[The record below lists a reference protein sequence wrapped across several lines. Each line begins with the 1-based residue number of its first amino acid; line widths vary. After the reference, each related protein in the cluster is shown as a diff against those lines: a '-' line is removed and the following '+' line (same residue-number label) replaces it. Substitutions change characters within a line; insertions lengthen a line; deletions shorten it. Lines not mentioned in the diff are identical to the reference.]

1 MNFTAKDLL
10 QLMQEKLQQIHDI
23 CVSDDTQ
30 LSVEHIAIQPLA
42 KKCENLFEIIVEQT
56 SKFLQDIE
64 TTAPLEWQVY
74 LANQIKMPDANG
86 AK

>member
-10 QLMQEKLQQIHDI
+10 RLMQEKLQQIDDI

-30 LSVEHIAIQPLA
+30 LSMEQLAIQLLVM
-42 KKCENLFEIIVEQT
+42 KCETLFELVVKQT

-64 TTAPLEWQVY
+64 TTAPPEWRVY
-74 LANQIKMPDANG
+74 LAHQIKMLDANG

>member
-30 LSVEHIAIQPLA
+30 LSAEHIAIQQLA
-42 KKCENLFEIIVEQT
+42 MKCKSLFEIVVEQT
-56 SKFLQDIE
+56 SKFSQDIE
-64 TTAPLEWQVY
+64 TTAPPEWRVY
-74 LANQIKMPDANG
+74 LANQIKMLDANG